1 MDRRRIAISGAL
13 ILLVSSLVL
22 FGVLNLTNPT
32 ESGPFGIL
40 IVLVLIYAVA
50 FGVSTLVAMVGH
62 YTLHLIIPMK
72 VDATLSRRL
81 RSTYRR
87 IVVVCAILSFIPI
100 FLTSLNSIGR
110 LGFMDVTLIA
120 ITEAVAIFY
129 ALKKMWICQR
139 CTEHPC
145 KFLLR
150 LWYNL
155 AIWVQVQT
163 RVAIPLDTISNQFN
177 LALIIMHPC
186 SNLAIM

>member
-1 MDRRRIAISGAL
+1 MDLLPEYNKIINVMDRRRIAISGAL

-50 FGVSTLVAMVGH
+50 FGVSALVAMVGH

-129 ALKKMWICQR
+129 ALKKM
-139 CTEHPC
+139 
-145 KFLLR
+145 
-150 LWYNL
+150 
-155 AIWVQVQT
+155 
-163 RVAIPLDTISNQFN
+163 
-177 LALIIMHPC
+177 
-186 SNLAIM
+186 